1 MFSETSQA
9 PKTQNNYETNDY
21 KGSYSKPKNSLPPK
35 RNEPPKIIH
44 TTPKNLTKIT
54 SNVSA
59 NHESA
64 TSLDLNV
71 GTRVAH
77 QKFGQGMVEAI
88 DAGKATINFTTAGKK
103 QLLLKFAKLEILN

>member
-1 MFSETSQA
+1 MFSETTQA
-9 PKTQNNYETNDY
+9 PRTQNSYETNEY
-21 KGSYSKPKNSLPPK
+21 KGSYAKPRSTLPPK

-59 NHESA
+59 NQESA
-64 TSLDLNV
+64 AGLDLSI

-88 DAGKATINFTTAGKK
+88 DAGKATINFTSAGKK